1 MRPSPRSGA
10 SGIDTSRPEKPHPP
24 KPEKRTALWSPGS
37 LPGCLR
43 QISMSTTS
51 VTGYDPTS
59 SLSLAQ
65 AISST
70 ASLGKAL
77 GPGADPIPSALSNGG
92 LASSSLP
99 SLPSPN
105 GSLNLEQLMNA
116 LMNKSRQLSVQSAVE
131 SLEMRGE
138 QIKAENE
145 KQLEELQKQIKENS
159 KKSFWNKFLKAF
171 KIIGAI
177 VGAVASIATTVI
189 GAMTANPLM
198 IAAGVIGILGTVD
211 SITSLASD
219 GKYSLA
225 AGFTELGKACGMSE
239 ETANKFSMGM
249 TALTMIATIAVSFG
263 AAGASSASKIATA
276 TAEMSAKAASALSG
290 MAKIGHA
297 ANIGS
302 GVVQMGSGVGTA
314 AVAVIDHRIAQSKA
328 NTIDID
334 AILEHLREM
343 IALEQSFVEHEMEKT
358 QEMLS
363 SVKSLVEDCAETSM
377 AIQTGAASPA

>member
-1 MRPSPRSGA
+1 MRQ
-10 SGIDTSRPEKPHPP
+10 T
-24 KPEKRTALWSPGS
+24 
-37 LPGCLR
+37 
-43 QISMSTTS
+43 SMSTTP
-51 VTGYDPTS
+51 VTGYDPAASRAVEHILNTNAP
-59 SLSLAQ
+59 LAK
-65 AISST
+65 
-70 ASLGKAL
+70 SLGATEGAVPAPSL
-77 GPGADPIPSALSNGG
+77 GAA
-92 LASSSLP
+92 ASQGLP

-116 LMNKSRQLSVQSAVE
+116 LMNKSRQLSVQSAVDSIE
-131 SLEMRGE
+131 QHGE

-171 KIIGAI
+171 KIIGVI
-177 VGAVASIATTVI
+177 VGAVASIATTVV
-189 GAMTANPLM
+189 GALTANPLM
-198 IAAGVIGILGTVD
+198 IAAGVIGVLGSVD

-239 ETANKFSMGM
+239 ETASKFSMGM
-249 TALTMIATIAVSFG
+249 TALTMIATIAVTFG
-263 AAGASSASKIATA
+263 AAGASSAAKIATA
-276 TAEMSAKAASALSG
+276 TADMSAKAASALAG
-290 MAKIGHA
+290 AAKIAQA

-302 GVVQMGSGVGTA
+302 GVTQIGSGVGTA

-328 NTIDID
+328 ATIDID

-343 IALEQSFVEHEMEKT
+343 IALEQAFVEHEMEKT

-377 AIQTGAASPA
+377 SIQTGAASPA

>member
-1 MRPSPRSGA
+1 MR
-10 SGIDTSRPEKPHPP
+10 
-24 KPEKRTALWSPGS
+24 
-37 LPGCLR
+37 
-43 QISMSTTS
+43 QNSMSTTP
-51 VTGYDPTS
+51 VTGYDPAAS
-59 SLSLAQ
+59 RAIEHILNADAAPAKSLGASEGAVP
-65 AISST
+65 A
-70 ASLGKAL
+70 ASLGA
-77 GPGADPIPSALSNGG
+77 GASQG
-92 LASSSLP
+92 LP

-131 SLEMRGE
+131 SIEQHGE

-171 KIIGAI
+171 KIIGVI

-198 IAAGVIGILGTVD
+198 IAAGVVGVLGSVD

-249 TALTMIATIAVSFG
+249 TALTMLATIAVSFG
-263 AAGASSASKIATA
+263 AAGASSAAKIATA
-276 TAEMSAKAASALSG
+276 TADMSAKAASALAG
-290 MAKIGHA
+290 MAKIGQA

-302 GVVQMGSGVGTA
+302 GVAQIGSGVGTA
-314 AVAVIDHRIAQSKA
+314 AIAVIDHRIAQSKA
-328 NTIDID
+328 ATIDID

-343 IALEQSFVEHEMEKT
+343 IALEQAFVEHEMEKT
-358 QEMLS
+358 EEMLS

-377 AIQTGAASPA
+377 SIQTGAVSPA